1 MENKIVEAVGNGR
14 ANLRAALAELSN
26 AKVGASIGSV
36 KIERKDAD
44 GNILEVRIVT
54 YGDNR

>member
-14 ANLRAALAELSN
+14 ANLRAALAELST
-26 AKVGASIGSV
+26 AKVTASIGAI
-36 KIERKDAD
+36 KLQRKDAA
-44 GNILEVRIVT
+44 GNILEEKTVT

>member
-14 ANLRAALAELSN
+14 ANLRAALAELSPN
-26 AKVGASIGSV
+26 RATASIRAV
-36 KIERKDAD
+36 KLQRKDAA
-44 GNILEVRIVT
+44 GNILEEKTVT